1 MKVFADIFRAKHEK
15 KLATLQRVANI
26 VGKDHPE
33 TWDDFVTSQVME
45 TMSKDDD
52 LMEKFLDAAF
62 SDLVQELSIKPDPN
76 YKPTKKEEAMCALAD
91 IVTTLF
97 K

>member
-1 MKVFADIFRAKHEK
+1 MKAFADIFRAKHES
-15 KLATLQRVANI
+15 KLAKLQRVANI
-26 VGKDHPE
+26 AGKDNPE
-33 TWDDFVTSQVME
+33 TWDDFMTSQVAQI
-45 TMSKDDD
+45 MSEDDD
-52 LMEKFLDAAF
+52 LLEKFLDAAF